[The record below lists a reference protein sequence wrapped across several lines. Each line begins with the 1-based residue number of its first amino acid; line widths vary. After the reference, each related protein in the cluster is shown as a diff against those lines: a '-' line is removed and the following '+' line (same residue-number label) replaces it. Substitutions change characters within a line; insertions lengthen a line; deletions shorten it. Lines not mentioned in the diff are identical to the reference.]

1 MSLSGQTNNISVD
14 RDSLNNVFSNFQKTK
29 AEVEYLKKEN
39 RTMQKIIVEHEGAE
53 IILNNQIDQ
62 YRNIIVPSQKEIIS
76 KLNLMIN
83 DSKKAKRKAY
93 INGGIHGSIGTGAII
108 LFLFLL

>member
-1 MSLSGQTNNISVD
+1 
-14 RDSLNNVFSNFQKTK
+14 VFSNFQKSK
-29 AEVEYLKKEN
+29 AQVEYLQKEN
-39 RTMQKIIVEHEGAE
+39 KMLKNIIVEHEEAE
-53 IILNNQIDQ
+53 VVLNNQIDQ

>member
-1 MSLSGQTNNISVD
+1 
-14 RDSLNNVFSNFQKTK
+14 
-29 AEVEYLKKEN
+29 
-39 RTMQKIIVEHEGAE
+39 
-53 IILNNQIDQ
+53 
-62 YRNIIVPSQKEIIS
+62 
-76 KLNLMIN
+76 MIN